1 MWGALSG
8 ARPTPIFMLAYLGR
22 RTLQMVPILFG
33 VVTIIFLLLRL
44 SGDPVQLYLPED
56 ATQQQIAQV
65 RSSLGLDKPLHVQYG
80 IYLSRLVQGDFGE
93 SIRYRNQ
100 DVRGI
105 VFERLP
111 ATLELAA
118 ASLLVAILISLPLGI
133 VAALERNRLP
143 DLLASAVAMLG
154 RAMPNFWVGIMLIL
168 FFGIRLGLFPVSGR
182 SGLAS
187 LVLPAVTLGASMAA
201 LLMRLV
207 RSGMLEVM
215 TQDYVRTAKAKG
227 LPWRTVVVKHGLRN
241 ALIAYVTVLGLE
253 IAGLMAGAVITEQVF
268 AWPGIGRLAI
278 QAINSRDMA
287 IVQAVVI
294 LASLIVMVANLLVDV
309 AYALIDPRIR
319 YA

>member
-1 MWGALSG
+1 
-8 ARPTPIFMLAYLGR
+8 MLAYLAR
-22 RTLQMVPILFG
+22 RALQMLPILLG
-33 VVTIIFLLLRL
+33 VVTIIFVLLRL
-44 SGDPVQLYLPED
+44 SGDPVRLYLPED
-56 ATQQQIAQV
+56 ASEQQVAQM
-65 RSSLGLDKPLHVQYG
+65 RASLGLDRPIHVQYG
-80 IYLSRLVQGDFGE
+80 IYIARLVNGDLGE

-100 DVRGI
+100 DVADI
-105 VFERLP
+105 VLERLP
-111 ATLELAA
+111 ATLELAG

-133 VAALERNRLP
+133 LAALNRNRLP
-143 DLLASAVAMLG
+143 DLLSSAVAMLG

-168 FFGIRLGLFPVSGR
+168 FFGIRLEWFPVSGR
-182 SGLAS
+182 SGVAS

-207 RSGMLEVM
+207 RSGMLEVLS
-215 TQDYVRTAKAKG
+215 QDYVRTAKAKG

-278 QAINSRDMA
+278 QAINSLDMA

-294 LASLIVMVANLLVDV
+294 LASVVVMVANLAVDLT
-309 AYALIDPRIR
+309 YALIDPRIR

>member
-1 MWGALSG
+1 
-8 ARPTPIFMLAYLGR
+8 MLAYLAR
-22 RTLQMVPILFG
+22 RALQMLPILLG
-33 VVTIIFLLLRL
+33 VVTIIFVLLRL
-44 SGDPVQLYLPED
+44 SGDPVRLYLPED
-56 ATQQQIAQV
+56 ASEQQVAQM
-65 RSSLGLDKPLHVQYG
+65 RASLGLDRPIHVQYG
-80 IYLSRLVQGDFGE
+80 IYIARLVKGDLGE

-100 DVRGI
+100 DVADI
-105 VFERLP
+105 VLERLP
-111 ATLELAA
+111 ATLELAG

-133 VAALERNRLP
+133 LAALNRNRLP
-143 DLLASAVAMLG
+143 DLLSSAVAMLG

-168 FFGIRLGLFPVSGR
+168 FFGIRLEWFPVSGR
-182 SGLAS
+182 SGVAS

-207 RSGMLEVM
+207 RSGMLEVLS
-215 TQDYVRTAKAKG
+215 QDYVRTAKAKG

-278 QAINSRDMA
+278 QAINSLDMA

-294 LASLIVMVANLLVDV
+294 LASVVVMVANLAVDLT
-309 AYALIDPRIR
+309 YALIDPRIR

>member
-1 MWGALSG
+1 
-8 ARPTPIFMLAYLGR
+8 MLAYLGR
-22 RTLQMVPILFG
+22 RALQMVPILFG
-33 VVTIIFLLLRL
+33 VVTIIFVLLRL
-44 SGDPVQLYLPED
+44 SGDPVRLYLPED
-56 ATQQQIAQV
+56 ASEQQIAQM
-65 RSSLGLDKPLHVQYG
+65 RASLGLDRPIHVQYG
-80 IYLSRLVQGDFGE
+80 IYLARLATGDLGE

-100 DVRGI
+100 DVAAI
-105 VFERLP
+105 VLERLP
-111 ATLELAA
+111 ATLELAG
-118 ASLLVAILISLPLGI
+118 ASLLVAILISLPLGTL
-133 VAALERNRLP
+133 AALNRNRLP
-143 DLLASAVAMLG
+143 DLASSAVAMLG

-168 FFGIRLGLFPVSGR
+168 FFGIRLEWFPVSGR

-215 TQDYVRTAKAKG
+215 SQDYVRTAKAKG

-278 QAINSRDMA
+278 
-287 IVQAVVI
+287 
-294 LASLIVMVANLLVDV
+294 
-309 AYALIDPRIR
+309 
-319 YA
+319 

>member
-1 MWGALSG
+1 
-8 ARPTPIFMLAYLGR
+8 MLAYLAR
-22 RTLQMVPILFG
+22 RALQMLPILLG
-33 VVTIIFLLLRL
+33 VVTIIFVLLRL
-44 SGDPVQLYLPED
+44 SGDPVRLYLPED
-56 ATQQQIAQV
+56 ASEQQVAQM
-65 RSSLGLDKPLHVQYG
+65 RASLGLDRPIHVQYG
-80 IYLSRLVQGDFGE
+80 IYISRLVKGDLGE

-100 DVRGI
+100 DVADI
-105 VFERLP
+105 VLERLP
-111 ATLELAA
+111 ATLELAG

-133 VAALERNRLP
+133 LAALNRNRLP
-143 DLLASAVAMLG
+143 DLLSSAVAMLG

-168 FFGIRLGLFPVSGR
+168 FFGIRLEWFPVSGR
-182 SGLAS
+182 SGVAS

-207 RSGMLEVM
+207 RSGMLEVLS
-215 TQDYVRTAKAKG
+215 QDYVRTAKAKG

-278 QAINSRDMA
+278 QAINSLDMA

-294 LASLIVMVANLLVDV
+294 LASVVVMVANLAVDLT
-309 AYALIDPRIR
+309 YALIDPRIR

>member
-1 MWGALSG
+1 
-8 ARPTPIFMLAYLGR
+8 
-22 RTLQMVPILFG
+22 MVPILFG

-65 RSSLGLDKPLHVQYG
+65 RSSLGLDKPIHVQYG

-168 FFGIRLGLFPVSGR
+168 FFGIRLELFPVSGR

-227 LPWRTVVVKHGLRN
+227 LPWRTVVVKHALRN

-294 LASLIVMVANLLVDV
+294 LASIIVMVANLLVDV

>member
-1 MWGALSG
+1 
-8 ARPTPIFMLAYLGR
+8 MLAYLGR
-22 RTLQMVPILFG
+22 RALQMVPILFG
-33 VVTIIFLLLRL
+33 VLTIIFVLLRL
-44 SGDPVQLYLPED
+44 SGDPVRLYLPED
-56 ATQQQIAQV
+56 ASEQQIAQM
-65 RSSLGLDKPLHVQYG
+65 RASLGLDRPIHVQYG
-80 IYLSRLVQGDFGE
+80 IYLARLATGDLGE

-100 DVRGI
+100 DVAAI
-105 VFERLP
+105 VLERLP
-111 ATLELAA
+111 ATLELAG
-118 ASLLVAILISLPLGI
+118 ASLLVAILISLPLGTL
-133 VAALERNRLP
+133 AALNRNRLP
-143 DLLASAVAMLG
+143 DLASSAVAMLG

-168 FFGIRLGLFPVSGR
+168 FFGIRLEWFPVSGR

-215 TQDYVRTAKAKG
+215 SQDYVRTAKAKG

-278 QAINSRDMA
+278 QAINSLDMA

-294 LASLIVMVANLLVDV
+294 LASVIVMVANLAVDLT
-309 AYALIDPRIR
+309 YALIDPRIR
-319 YA
+319 YV

>member
-1 MWGALSG
+1 
-8 ARPTPIFMLAYLGR
+8 
-22 RTLQMVPILFG
+22 MVPILFG